1 MGSFSPGGEFMHKKC
16 KTRGPTADSA
26 LKEREEMKMRKEKF
40 KEK

>member
-1 MGSFSPGGEFMHKKC
+1 MGSFSPEKKNMQKKC